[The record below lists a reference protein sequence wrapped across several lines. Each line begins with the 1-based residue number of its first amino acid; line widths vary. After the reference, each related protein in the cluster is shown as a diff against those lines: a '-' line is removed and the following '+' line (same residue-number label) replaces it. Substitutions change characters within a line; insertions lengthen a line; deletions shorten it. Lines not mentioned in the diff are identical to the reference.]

1 LTRRIDRGLAVFTGS
16 MRRLALL
23 IVCGLALAAA
33 PAAEARSGSCLVPGV
48 KTKCSIWTGKV
59 VYITDGDTVYVDLLH
74 DGSDR
79 VVTVRFTGINAMEQ
93 TVYSA
98 NPARRR
104 GFCHAV
110 QATSRLEQL
119 IRGGHGV
126 VRLAALDASSAS
138 RKRWRRAVAV
148 RIGGRWRDVQ
158 RILLSEG
165 LAVWLPN
172 AEEWIW
178 NASYSTLAERAAAA
192 HRGVWKPTACGRGP
206 EDWAHLAL
214 TLNGDADGIDGE
226 NLNGEW
232 VRIRNLD
239 PARSVHLGGW
249 SLRDSA
255 PGGFKLPDWVTIP
268 PGEALTVH
276 VGTGEDTWTEVFE
289 GLRRPIFENATGG
302 GHGVGDSA
310 LLLDPQGDIR
320 AWAGYPCRLNCAD
333 PHQGAL
339 KVTADPA
346 GRESVTVRNLGPGA
360 VDLDGYR
367 LWSPPHV
374 YAFPPASVVGP
385 GEGLRVDVVGDPDED
400 APLVKFWGKAGP
412 ILNDRGDVV
421 RLTNLRGTELDCY
434 AFGAATC

>member
-1 LTRRIDRGLAVFTGS
+1 LNRRIDGGSAVLTGS
-16 MRRLALL
+16 MRRLALW

-59 VYITDGDTVYVDLLH
+59 VYIADGDTVYVDLLH

-104 GFCHAV
+104 GYCHAV
-110 QATSRLEQL
+110 EATNRLEQL
-119 IRGGHGV
+119 IRRGRGV
-126 VRLAALDASSAS
+126 VRLAAIDASSAS

-148 RIGGRWRDVQ
+148 RIGGRWRDAQ

-192 HRGVWKPTACGRGP
+192 HRGIWNPTACGRGP
-206 EDWAHLAL
+206 EDWARLQV

-239 PARSVHLGGW
+239 PTRPVRLGGW
-249 SLRDSA
+249 TVRDSA
-255 PGGFKLPDWVTIP
+255 PGGFRLPDWVTIT
-268 PGEALTVH
+268 PGEEVTVH
-276 VGTGEDTWTEVFE
+276 VGAGEDTWTELFM

-310 LLLDPQGDIR
+310 LLLDPQGDVR
-320 AWAGYPCRLNCAD
+320 AWTTYPCRLNCAD

-346 GRESVTVRNLGPGA
+346 GRESVTVRNVGPTA

-374 YAFPPASVVGP
+374 YAFPQGSVVGP
-385 GEGLRVDVVGDPDED
+385 GEALRVEVVGDPDED
-400 APLVKFWGKAGP
+400 TPLVKSWGKPGP
-412 ILNDRGDVV
+412 ILSDRGDVV

>member
-1 LTRRIDRGLAVFTGS
+1 

-23 IVCGLALAAA
+23 MICGLALAAA

-48 KTKCSIWTGKV
+48 KMKCSIWTGKV
-59 VYITDGDTVYVDLLH
+59 VDIADGDTVYVDLAH
-74 DGSDR
+74 DGSR
-79 VVTVRFTGINAMEQ
+79 RIVTVRFTGINAMEQ

-98 NPARRR
+98 DPAARR

-110 QATSRLEQL
+110 EATSRLEQL
-119 IRGGHGV
+119 IRRSGWR

-148 RIGGRWRDVQ
+148 RIDGRWRDVD

-172 AEEWIW
+172 DNEWIW
-178 NASYSTLAERAAAA
+178 NKSYSTLAERAAAA
-192 HRGVWKPTACGRGP
+192 HRGIWNPTACGRGP
-206 EDWAHLAL
+206 EDWARLQMS
-214 TLNGDADGIDGE
+214 LNADADGIDAE

-239 PARSVHLGGW
+239 PVRPVHLGGW
-249 SLRDSA
+249 TLRDSA
-255 PGGFKLPDWVTIP
+255 PGGYSLPDWVTIT
-268 PGEALTVH
+268 PGEELTVH
-276 VGTGEDTWTEVFE
+276 VGTGTDTWTELFE
-289 GLRRPIFENATGG
+289 DLRAPIFSNDTLRGA
-302 GHGVGDSA
+302 GDSA
-310 LLLDPQGDIR
+310 LLLDPQGDVR
-320 AWAGYPCRLNCAD
+320 AWTSYPCRVTCAD
-333 PHQGAL
+333 PHAGAL
-339 KVTADPA
+339 HVAADPI
-346 GRESVTVRNLGPGA
+346 GRESVTVRNAGVVA

-374 YAFPPASVVGP
+374 YAFPRSSVVEP
-385 GEGLRVDVVGDPDED
+385 GKAMKVDVVGDPDED
-400 APLVKFWGKAGP
+400 TRLLKSWGKPGP
-412 ILNDRGDVV
+412 ILNDRGDLV